1 MIINMLKYCG
11 KSGQDRSRKDH
22 KCLESINSKKV
33 EDKKNLL
40 IILDFLT
47 EKMVLTKDFFSGNT
61 GQLLKK
67 ITNEFSEY
75 NIEITAAIKCFQKYD
90 NTKIVAEDF
99 RVAHSH
105 LINEIKCF
113 QPDLIICFGEKAV
126 TTLFGKQQKISDHRN
141 KFVKGAN
148 MVCSTTFSLLAPIID
163 PNKEK
168 EILKDILFIK
178 QKWNDATKPL
188 AVDYRVIG
196 KYDGYEIQNIFALDI
211 ETTGLNPFEEN
222 AKILT
227 LAVSNSEGKALGFNI
242 SHPGY
247 PFGVDGSNV
256 LARLQDE
263 NSLMIGHNIKF
274 DALWM
279 REHFNCGIKCQIF
292 DTKIAYILLDE
303 NSPSNTLK
311 YLAANLTDLPTD
323 YAIDTKKL
331 IEQDFHKV
339 MLYNM
344 QDADATFR
352 IYKILVEELKEKGK
366 MKLMSFLMDVL
377 KTLLEIEYNGI
388 DVDVELMSKQEE
400 SLKQSLDTMKES
412 FDSLHINPDSPK
424 QLCIQLFE
432 EFKLPILYKTEK
444 GQPSVNDFALKQT
457 QKLLVKGYENHKIYF
472 IDMILEWRK
481 ESKFYKTFYLGM
493 KDYIINGK
501 IHTIYNLGK
510 SSNYADTSGTVTGR
524 LSSNNPNLQNIP
536 RKGNIRE
543 LFIAPKGYKWLDADY
558 SQLEMRVAGWFSKED
573 KLIQYFKDGRDFHT
587 SVFSELI
594 KRDYHELVNILADKT
609 HKEYV
614 ELKNR
619 RVVVKSINFGI
630 LYGAGADMVK
640 QLCDK
645 ENIPITKNE
654 CQEMIDKW
662 LRAYPKLTKWI
673 AKTKK
678 QALDTGVVSSPT
690 GRDRHLIGVNRG
702 DAKAFALLRQAVN
715 FPIQTLASEIC
726 LAALVLLNDTF
737 KELNLDSKIVLT
749 VHDSI
754 GIIFNQNID
763 QVYLSALVEKT
774 MTKTVPQ
781 YFYNQFGFKFDV
793 PLAVDINISDR
804 WS

>member
-1 MIINMLKYCG
+1 MIINMLKDCG
-11 KSGQDRSRKDH
+11 KSSQDRAKKDH
-22 KCLESINSKKV
+22 KCLESIKSKRI

-47 EKMVLTKDFFSGNT
+47 EKMVLTKDFFAGNT

-75 NIEITAAIKCFQKYD
+75 NVEITVAIKCFQKYD

-99 RVAHSH
+99 RVAHNH
-105 LINEIKCF
+105 LIQEIKTF

-178 QKWNDATKPL
+178 QKWDDTTKPL
-188 AVDYRVIG
+188 AVNYKVIN
-196 KYDGYEIQNIFALDI
+196 KYDGYKINNIFALDI

-227 LAVSNSEGKALGFNI
+227 LAVSDSEGKALGFNI

-247 PFGVDGSNV
+247 PINKDMTHILEKLTNE
-256 LARLQDE
+256 DC
-263 NSLMIGHNIKF
+263 LMIGHNIKF
-274 DALWM
+274 DSLWLKQ
-279 REHFNCGIKCQIF
+279 HFCPIKCQLF

-331 IEQDFHKV
+331 IEQPFDRV
-339 MLYNM
+339 ILYNM
-344 QDADATFR
+344 QDADATYR
-352 IYKILVEELKEKGK
+352 IYKILVDELKEKGK

-388 DVDVELMSKQEE
+388 DVDIELMSKQEE
-400 SLKQSLDTMKES
+400 KLKKNLELMKEK
-412 FDSLHINPDSPK
+412 FDNLHINPNSPK

-444 GQPSVNDFALKQT
+444 GQASVNNFALEQT
-457 QKLLVKGYENHKIYF
+457 KKLKVTNDQKTF

-481 ESKFYKTFYLGM
+481 TSKFYNTFYLGM
-493 KDYIINGK
+493 KDYIINRK

-543 LFIAPKGYKWLDADY
+543 LFVAPKGYKWLDADY
-558 SQLEMRVAGWFSKED
+558 SQLEMRVAGWFSRED
-573 KLIQYFKDGRDFHT
+573 KLIQYFKNDRDFHT
-587 SVFSELI
+587 AVFSELI
-594 KRDYHELVNILADKT
+594 KRDYNELVSILDDKN
-609 HKEYV
+609 HKEYS
-614 ELKNR
+614 ELKNK
-619 RVVVKSINFGI
+619 RVVIKSINFGI

-640 QLCDK
+640 QLCDQAGV
-645 ENIPITKNE
+645 NISKNE

-662 LRAYPKLTKWI
+662 LKTYPKLTKWI

-678 QALDTGVVSSPT
+678 QALETGVVSSPT

-702 DAKAFALLRQAVN
+702 DAKSFALLRQAVN

-726 LAALVLLNDTF
+726 LAALVIINDTF
-737 KELNLDSKIVLT
+737 KELSLDAKIVLT

-754 GIIFNQNID
+754 GVVFNESIEQEYFQNVIEKAMT
-763 QVYLSALVEKT
+763 QLV
-774 MTKTVPQ
+774 PY

-793 PLAVDINISDR
+793 PLSVDINISDR

>member
-1 MIINMLKYCG
+1 MIINMLKDCG
-11 KSGQDRSRKDH
+11 KSSQDRSRKDH
-22 KCLESINSKKV
+22 KCLESLKSKRV
-33 EDKKNLL
+33 EDRKNLL

-47 EKMVLTKDFFSGNT
+47 EKMVLTKDFFAGNT

-75 NIEITAAIKCFQKYD
+75 NTEITVAIKCFQKYD

-99 RVAHSH
+99 RVANNH
-105 LINEIKCF
+105 LISEIKYF

-141 KFVKGAN
+141 KFVKGKG

-196 KYDGYEIQNIFALDI
+196 KYDAYEIQNIFALDI

-227 LAVSNSEGKALGFNI
+227 LAVSDSEGKALGFNI
-242 SHPGY
+242 SHPDH

-256 LARLQDE
+256 LAPLQDE

-279 REHFNCGIKCQIF
+279 REYLNCTIKCQLF

-331 IEQDFHKV
+331 IEQPFDKV
-339 MLYNM
+339 ILYNM
-344 QDADATFR
+344 QDSDATFR
-352 IYKILVEELKEKGK
+352 VYKILVEQLKEKGK
-366 MKLMSFLMDVL
+366 IKLMSFLMDVL

-388 DVDVELMSKQEE
+388 DVDVDLMSKQEE
-400 SLKQSLDTMKES
+400 KLKNNLKLKKEN
-412 FDSLHINPDSPK
+412 FDSILVNPDSPK
-424 QLCIQLFE
+424 QLCHLLFE
-432 EFKLPILYKTEK
+432 RYNLPILYKTEK

-457 QKLLVKGYENHKIYF
+457 QKLNNISKECKYF

-573 KLIQYFKDGRDFHT
+573 KLIQYFKDGKDFHT

-594 KRDYHELVNILADKT
+594 KRDYHELQNILSDKT
-609 HKEYV
+609 HKEYS

-645 ENIPITKNE
+645 ENIPITKDE

-678 QALDTGVVSSPT
+678 QALETGVVSSPT

-702 DAKAFALLRQAVN
+702 DAKSFALLRQAVN

-749 VHDSI
+749 VHDSV

-763 QVYLSALVEKT
+763 QVYLSNLVEKV
-774 MTKTVPQ
+774 MTQLVPQ

-793 PLAVDINISDR
+793 PLSVDINISDR